1 MGADKAKALCLP
13 PSLSFCA
20 VVIPLKQGAQL
31 ASRQCY
37 SGSKPNCLPLCHFR
51 TVGLVGYARLLSL
64 CLRRKWSRHTPLPP
78 YKKRTD
84 LTALGS
90 NSSLQGAVWPR
101 HPLVLHLYARHT
113 RALHLWLLG
122 LIHLAYHRE
131 TVLGGR
137 CVCVCVCVCVCGIWL
152 GGSSPFPILHLL
164 LRRWL
169 EEGGTILQAVQI
181 NEMNQTTNSLA
192 NTHTHT
198 HTPAGLSSHFPII
211 CRSAVVVA
219 SLCSHFTIILKRS
232 PIAAIWM

>member
-1 MGADKAKALCLP
+1 MGAEKAKALCLP
-13 PSLSFCA
+13 PSLSLCA

-51 TVGLVGYARLLSL
+51 PVGLVGYARPLSL

-78 YKKRTD
+78 YRSA
-84 LTALGS
+84 LTSPPWGLTRLCRVQHGPDTLLFS
-90 NSSLQGAVWPR
+90 I
-101 HPLVLHLYARHT
+101 YARHT

-131 TVLGGR
+131 TVLGER
-137 CVCVCVCVCVCGIWL
+137 CVCVCGIWL

-181 NEMNQTTNSLA
+181 SEMNQTTNSLA

-198 HTPAGLSSHFPII
+198 HTHTHTPLQASS
-211 CRSAVVVA
+211 
-219 SLCSHFTIILKRS
+219 
-232 PIAAIWM
+232 